1 MRVGVVE
8 AVDATPIRFF
18 ITSFVVI
25 NSFTTI
31 WSFIMFATRL
41 QLFIVFTTMSCTLSS
56 RSFRRSIHDVVHD
69 AVHAPCKTVRH
80 DGVIARD
87 DNEVDEE
94 ADGEEAMGPLRSVEG
109 RRGEYLP
116 PPTLVISIGFH

>member
-31 WSFIMFATRL
+31 WSFGTFATKL
-41 QLFIVFTTMSCTLSS
+41 QLFTAFTTVACARSS
-56 RSFRRSIHDVVHD
+56 RSFRRSIHEVVHD

-116 PPTLVISIGFH
+116 PPTLVI

>member
-1 MRVGVVE
+1 M
-8 AVDATPIRFF
+8 
-18 ITSFVVI
+18 
-25 NSFTTI
+25 
-31 WSFIMFATRL
+31 
-41 QLFIVFTTMSCTLSS
+41 FTTMSCTLSS

-116 PPTLVISIGFH
+116 PPTLVISNEFH